1 MRATEFFD
9 KLSEDDRE
17 HLNMLDR
24 AEYLQQ
30 TAEFDAA
37 YAQGKCFMCGDVLDH
52 AKFKKNDF
60 PKVFGV
66 YDYHNIAAFLRW
78 CANKE
83 QPLRGINDLEAEK
96 LARKVLSYSVR

>member
-1 MRATEFFD
+1 LLR
-9 KLSEDDRE
+9 
-17 HLNMLDR
+17 
-24 AEYLQQ
+24 Q
-30 TAEFDAA
+30 
-37 YAQGKCFMCGDVLDH
+37 